1 MEPLQ
6 VFNSWY
12 SQVPPANFVE
22 SKVLENQDGCGVK
35 GFNNRI
41 VGGSRIARYFVST
54 TYDFI
59 HYYEEY
65 QRFNL
70 RSNKVIMMIILV
82 TGTNIHGCA
91 LCAKATGTFAG
102 LLSSPFTRS
111 LQ

>member
-54 TYDFI
+54 MTSPTTMKSISVLIYG
-59 HYYEEY
+59 
-65 QRFNL
+65 
-70 RSNKVIMMIILV
+70 V
-82 TGTNIHGCA
+82 T
-91 LCAKATGTFAG
+91 K
-102 LLSSPFTRS
+102 LL
-111 LQ
+111 

>member
-41 VGGSRIARYFVST
+41 VGGSRIARYYPST
-54 TYDFI
+54 MTSPTTMK
-59 HYYEEY
+59 Y
-65 QRFNL
+65 QRFDKWNK
-70 RSNKVIMMIILV
+70 KVISNLV
-82 TGTNIHGCA
+82 TDTNIHGCA
-91 LCAKATGTFAG
+91 LCAKATGTFVG
-102 LLSSPFTRS
+102 LLSSPYTLS